1 MALPSRHEIDLGVND
16 LRCRACDADVLFL
29 STCPNCGAPTNRDSY
44 EKPSKRGGGR
54 SGGGGSAAVAGGGT
68 RGSASAGS
76 ASGAGGRSGTGR
88 AGRSGAA
95 SVIGASSAVGTSAA
109 FGPSSAAGGRTGCSS
124 TAGAAD
130 RNAIPAALLRAWEQ
144 PKASKGPSR
153 LGQVRWRKL
162 GAVSALIVVLGVA
175 GATVAITR
183 AAHPPTAAT
192 SSPLTRPAAATTPR
206 IFAGEGFPFIAQFP
220 VTPVISSQQAVFAGR
235 SYTETTYTGSSLR
248 SDVVVTVRPFPI
260 GKPMGTAQTFLRRLA
275 GRQVSTKGVRLRS
288 GATTKVQGL
297 PAVWIASTSEGGNFG
312 TFGVIIL
319 DGHVAFEVIVGG
331 PATTVTF
338 TFSHVMHG
346 FRIID
351 PSRGVVIF

>member
-54 SGGGGSAAVAGGGT
+54 SGGGVSAAVAGGGM

-76 ASGAGGRSGTGR
+76 ASGAGGRTGGSSTAGGSSGG
-88 AGRSGAA
+88 
-95 SVIGASSAVGTSAA
+95 
-109 FGPSSAAGGRTGCSS
+109 SSAAGGRTGGSS

-144 PKASKGPSR
+144 PKAFKGPSR

-162 GAVSALIVVLGVA
+162 GAVSALIIVLGVA
-175 GATVAITR
+175 GAAVAITR

-192 SSPLTRPAAATTPR
+192 SSPVTRPAAITPR

-235 SYTETTYTGSSLR
+235 SYTETTYTGSSLQ
-248 SDVVVTVRPFPI
+248 SDVVVTVSPFPI
-260 GKPMGTAQTFLRRLA
+260 GKPMWTAQTFLRRLA